1 MDMKKNCILQMSSVY
16 LIIVVSITIISLK
29 LNKNETNK
37 NKQPNV
43 CTKNYLEYSYKNPKE
58 AENKSHFSLEKTE
71 NSRFLLYVEIVGEGI
86 LK

>member
-1 MDMKKNCILQMSSVY
+1 MRRIKTNNPMFAQKK
-16 LIIVVSITIISLK
+16 
-29 LNKNETNK
+29 
-37 NKQPNV
+37 
-43 CTKNYLEYSYKNPKE
+43 YLEYSYKNPKE